1 MFHKRSSIPLGG
13 AKVMM
18 NVLVIGYGYWGPK
31 LSRNFSNY
39 NYFNLHSISDLKSL
53 NLRKAQKNYPNVKTY
68 KDYKKAIKLNKFD
81 LVVVSTPT
89 NTHYKISKYI
99 LSKKINLLVEKPLC
113 NSLKEHNELNK
124 IVQTIPYHLRIL
136 L

>member
-1 MFHKRSSIPLGG
+1 MIL
-13 AKVMM
+13 ATQ
-18 NVLVIGYGYWGPK
+18 
-31 LSRNFSNY
+31 
-39 NYFNLHSISDLKSL
+39 KS
-53 NLRKAQKNYPNVKTY
+53 KNYPKVKTY

-124 IVQTIPYHLRIL
+124 IAKKNNVNIFVDYPFVHSGSINFVNIFPMIFVNIFKLCQSDT
-136 L
+136 